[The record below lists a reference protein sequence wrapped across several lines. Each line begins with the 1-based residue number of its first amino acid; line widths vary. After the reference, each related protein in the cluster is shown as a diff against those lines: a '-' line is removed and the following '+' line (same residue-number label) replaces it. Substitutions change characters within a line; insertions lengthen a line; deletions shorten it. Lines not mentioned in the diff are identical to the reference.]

1 MRMSKA
7 LRIVVLAAI
16 VGVALGVEA
25 FAGATNTN
33 AVVFDVKVV
42 TGGSRWGP
50 PQTTWLATYPPTPK
64 GSGVA
69 GKKDGKTAEFRISL
83 PHQALGSGKFSREPS
98 SREATPG
105 QGEKSDTSVLL
116 RDLGKALRGK
126 VPEKVDQV
134 DELTVTFYVLGD
146 KMTKTEKGSFKG
158 GGQGDWLLVKMF
170 VFHDEAEFYLNI
182 NEKTGKGEFA
192 LKDPDY
198 GDRVLKELAKVFA
211 PSADAS
217 GSEAK
222 P

>member
-1 MRMSKA
+1 LK
-7 LRIVVLAAI
+7 IVVLAAI

-50 PQTTWLATYPPTPK
+50 PQTTWLARYPPTPK

-69 GKKDGKTAEFRISL
+69 GKKDGKTAQFRIAL
-83 PHQALGSGKFSREPS
+83 PHKALGSGTFSRE
-98 SREATPG
+98 
-105 QGEKSDTSVLL
+105 EKSDTSVLL
-116 RDLGKALRGK
+116 RDLGKALRGR

-158 GGQGDWLLVKMF
+158 GGKGDWLLVKMF

-198 GDRVLKELAKVFA
+198 GDRVLKELAKVFS

-217 GSEAK
+217 GSEEK

>member
-1 MRMSKA
+1 MRKA
-7 LRIVVLAAI
+7 LRIVVLTVI
-16 VGVALGVEA
+16 VGITLGFEA

-50 PQTTWLATYPPTPK
+50 PQTTWLATY
-64 GSGVA
+64 
-69 GKKDGKTAEFRISL
+69 KKDGKTAQFRITL
-83 PHQALGSGKFSREPS
+83 PHKALGSGTFGRE
-98 SREATPG
+98 
-105 QGEKSDTSVLL
+105 EKSDTSILL

-126 VPEKVDQV
+126 VPEKVDQI

-146 KMTKTEKGSFKG
+146 KMTKTEKGSFQG
-158 GGQGDWLLVKMF
+158 GGKGDWLLVKMF

-198 GDRVLKELAKVFA
+198 GDRVLKELGKVFGRGKEKQ
-211 PSADAS
+211 DN
-217 GSEAK
+217 
-222 P
+222 

>member
-1 MRMSKA
+1 MSKA

-16 VGVALGVEA
+16 VVVALGVEA

-33 AVVFDVKVV
+33 AVVFDVKVL

-50 PQTTWLATYPPTPK
+50 PQTTWLATYTNE
-64 GSGVA
+64 
-69 GKKDGKTAEFRISL
+69 GKTAQFRITL
-83 PHQALGSGKFSREPS
+83 PHKALGSGAFSRE
-98 SREATPG
+98 
-105 QGEKSDTSVLL
+105 EKSDTSILL

-146 KMTKTEKGSFKG
+146 KMTRTEKGSFKG
-158 GGQGDWLLVKMF
+158 GGKGDWLLVKMF

-198 GDRVLKELAKVFA
+198 GDRVLKELGKVFGRGKEKQ
-211 PSADAS
+211 DN
-217 GSEAK
+217 
-222 P
+222 

>member
-1 MRMSKA
+1 MKKS

-25 FAGATNTN
+25 FAGTTNTN

-50 PQTTWLATYPPTPK
+50 PQTTWLATY
-64 GSGVA
+64 
-69 GKKDGKTAEFRISL
+69 KKDSKTAQFRISL
-83 PHQALGSGKFSREPS
+83 PHKALGSGTFRRE
-98 SREATPG
+98 
-105 QGEKSDTSVLL
+105 EKSDTSILL

-158 GGQGDWLLVKMF
+158 GGKGDWLLVKLF
-170 VFHDEAEFYLNI
+170 VFHEEAEFYLNI

-198 GDRVLKELAKVFA
+198 GDKVLKELGKVFS

-217 GSEAK
+217 GSEK
-222 P
+222 NR

>member
-1 MRMSKA
+1 MTRIYRVVAVVVVSLA
-7 LRIVVLAAI
+7 LWPAWSY
-16 VGVALGVEA
+16 GGDPSSPEGY
-25 FAGATNTN
+25 GATRTN

-42 TGGSRWGP
+42 AGGSRWGP
-50 PQTTWLATYPPTPK
+50 QSTTWLATYGK
-64 GSGVA
+64 G
-69 GKKDGKTAEFRISL
+69 GKFRITL
-83 PHQALGSGKFSREPS
+83 PHKALGSGTFSREPS

-126 VPEKVDQV
+126 VPDEVDQV

-146 KMTKTEKGSFKG
+146 KMTRTEKGSFKA
-158 GGQGDWLLVKMF
+158 GGQGDWLLVKIF
-170 VFHDEAEFYLNI
+170 VGKDEAELHLRI
-182 NEKTGKGEFA
+182 NEKTGKGEFGM
-192 LKDPDY
+192 KDPDY
-198 GDRVLKELAKVFA
+198 GDRVLKELAKVFS

>member
-1 MRMSKA
+1 MSKA
-7 LRIVVLAAI
+7 FRIVVLAAI
-16 VGVALGVEA
+16 AGVALGVEA

-50 PQTTWLATYPPTPK
+50 PQTTWLATYTNE
-64 GSGVA
+64 
-69 GKKDGKTAEFRISL
+69 GKTAQFRIAL
-83 PHQALGSGKFSREPS
+83 PHKALGSGTFSRE
-98 SREATPG
+98 
-105 QGEKSDTSVLL
+105 EKSDTSVLL

-158 GGQGDWLLVKMF
+158 GGKGDWLLVKMF

-192 LKDPDY
+192 LKDPNY
-198 GDRVLKELAKVFA
+198 GDRVLKELAKVFS

-217 GSEAK
+217 GLEAK

>member
-1 MRMSKA
+1 MSKA

-16 VGVALGVEA
+16 VVVALGVEA

-50 PQTTWLATYPPTPK
+50 PQTTWLATY
-64 GSGVA
+64 
-69 GKKDGKTAEFRISL
+69 KKDDKTAQFRISL
-83 PHQALGSGKFSREPS
+83 PHKALGSGTFSRE
-98 SREATPG
+98 
-105 QGEKSDTSVLL
+105 EKSDTSVLI

-146 KMTKTEKGSFKG
+146 KMTRTEKGSFKG
-158 GGQGDWLLVKMF
+158 GGKGDWLLVKMF

-198 GDRVLKELAKVFA
+198 GDRVLKELAKVFLNGI
-211 PSADAS
+211 D
-217 GSEAK
+217 
-222 P
+222 